1 MAFLWVDLLWLLA
14 AVPVLVLAYLYLLR
28 RKKKIALRY
37 ASLAMVKDAMGAGV
51 GFRRHVPP
59 ILFLIA
65 LTLMIAA
72 IARPQAIVTLPSQRS
87 TVVLS
92 IDVSGSM
99 RADDVNPNR
108 ISAAQD
114 AARAFVEEQPRDVR
128 IGVVAFA
135 ASALLVQ
142 APTFNREDIL
152 KAIEH
157 FELQRGTAI
166 GSGILVSLKTL
177 FPEADFDLGRRE
189 REYRRGYGGQPLN
202 DPHNRELAAAAA
214 EKEKQQFVPVQPGSN
229 TTAVIILLSDGQAT
243 TGPDPVEA
251 ARKAA
256 ERGVRIFTVGLGSR
270 EGTIVGFGGRS
281 MRVQLDEETL
291 QKIADMTRG
300 SYFRASTA
308 ADLKTIYKS
317 LNTQLIMET
326 KKTEI
331 TAFFSAA
338 AAAIALLAAGLS
350 LLWFNRIL

>member
-1 MAFLWVDLLWLLA
+1 MAFLWPSLLWLLVT
-14 AVPVLVLAYLYLLR
+14 VPGLVLLYLFLLQ

-37 ASLAMVKDAMGAGV
+37 ANLAMVKDAIGSGV
-51 GFRRHVPP
+51 GLRRHIPP
-59 ILFLIA
+59 VLFLLA

-87 TVVLS
+87 TVLLT

-99 RADDVNPNR
+99 RADDVDPNR
-108 ISAAQD
+108 ISAAQ
-114 AARAFVEEQPRDVR
+114 AAAKDFVEDQPNDVR

-135 ASALLVQ
+135 ATALLVQ

-157 FELQRGTAI
+157 FELQRGTAV

-177 FPEADFDLGRRE
+177 FPEADFDMGRPE
-189 REYRRGYGGQPLN
+189 SRRPYGRTYN
-202 DPHNRELAAAAA
+202 DPHDREVAAAA
-214 EKEKQQFVPVQPGSN
+214 ERREFVPVPPGSN

-243 TGPDPVEA
+243 TGPDPLEA

-256 ERGVRIFTVGLGSR
+256 ERGVRVFTVGLGSR
-270 EGTIVGFGGRS
+270 DGAIVGFGGRS

-326 KKTEI
+326 KKTEV

-338 AAAIALLAAGLS
+338 AAMLALLAGGLS